1 MDAIQTDLFTPAGI
15 QAFEA
20 WKVSPGGRQLLNA
33 IYRDAAQFAA
43 RFLRTGQRVSMDYLY
58 HRQRDRLK
66 AIQMRLARSGCS
78 LPRVGGYRLNDH
90 FTAYI
95 ARHIMDR
102 RPEWAGMFETR
113 EVGKTKLVKRTTIVK
128 EEVLAA

>member
-1 MDAIQTDLFTPAGI
+1 MDAIQQDFFDPASA
-15 QAFEA
+15 QKFEA
-20 WKVSPGGRQLLNA
+20 WKLTNGGRQLLNW

-43 RFLRTGQRVSMDYLY
+43 RYLRTGQRVSMDYLY
-58 HRQRDRLK
+58 HRQRDRLR
-66 AIQMRLARSGCS
+66 AIQLRLARSGCA
-78 LPRVGGYRLNDH
+78 LPKVGGYRLNDH

-102 RPEWAGMFETR
+102 RPDWQGMFETR
-113 EVGKTKLVKRTTIVK
+113 EVGKPKLVKRTTIVK